1 MNRLDRYFLMQLL
14 GPLGFFALALVG
26 ILWLAQAMPLI
37 DRVIENGQSAGVFLE
52 ITSLLIP
59 RVVQVVLPVAGFA
72 ATLYALNKLYGESE
86 LIVMMSAGHSPWR
99 LARPVAMFGLIVMA
113 MMFSVTL
120 YLAPKS
126 ATQMNQRLRDIETQI
141 TSTILREGQF
151 LHLGDRLTLYVRD
164 ASRDGEMAGGFLN
177 DTRNPDV
184 PVTYSAE
191 RALFV
196 SDSEGARVVL
206 ISGLIQRY
214 EPQGRALSSVFF
226 DRLSLDIDKLM
237 PEALPRNR
245 RPYEMFVGELL
256 YPSAEIRDS
265 DTYKPA
271 IMIAEAMDRL
281 AQPLSALVLPL
292 IALGAILAGGFRRG
306 GFAGRVVLAVGLGVV
321 LQSGVSAMRPNIE
334 ANPSLFAIAALPAL
348 AGVLV
353 SFALLYVAAR
363 SKRLKR
369 GAA

>member
-37 DRVIENGQSAGVFLE
+37 DRVIENGQSAGVFIE

-72 ATLYALNKLYGESE
+72 ATLYTLNKLYGESE

-99 LARPVAMFGLIVMA
+99 LARPVAIFGLIVMA
-113 MMFSVTL
+113 MMYCVTL

-126 ATQMNQRLRDIETQI
+126 ATQMSERLRDIETQI

-164 ASRDGEMAGGFLN
+164 TSRDGEMAGVFLH
-177 DTRNPDV
+177 DTRNPDA

-191 RALFV
+191 KALFA
-196 SDSEGARVVL
+196 SDDDGARVVL
-206 ISGLIQRY
+206 VSGLIQRY
-214 EPQGRALSSVFF
+214 EPQGRTLSSVFF

-237 PEALPRNR
+237 PEALPHTR

-256 YPSAEIRDS
+256 FPSAEVREGGS
-265 DTYKPA
+265 YKPA
-271 IMIAEAMDRL
+271 IMIAEASDRL

-306 GFAGRVVLAVGLGVV
+306 GFAGRVIIAVVLGVL
-321 LQSGVSAMRPNIE
+321 LQAGVSAMRPNIE
-334 ANPSLFAIAALPAL
+334 ANPSLFIIAGLPAL
-348 AGVLV
+348 AGILV
-353 SFALLYVAAR
+353 SMALLYLAAR
-363 SKRLKR
+363 TKRLRR